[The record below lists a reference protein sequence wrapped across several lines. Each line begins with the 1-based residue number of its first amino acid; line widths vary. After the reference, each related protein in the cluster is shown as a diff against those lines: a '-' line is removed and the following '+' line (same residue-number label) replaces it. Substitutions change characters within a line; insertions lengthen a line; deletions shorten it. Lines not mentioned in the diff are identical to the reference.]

1 MPAKS
6 KRIAFSP
13 KKKKKIVKPYD
24 FTEQICLDFT
34 EQTQKKC
41 PTSILN
47 KYPKAQPK
55 RILKKKK
62 KKTNTNTRPLQSS
75 SGNAKAKPKIRNPKE
90 KNLIIKHIG

>member
-62 KKTNTNTRPLQSS
+62 KNPIQIRVRFNHQMVMLKQNLKLETLKKKTSS
-75 SGNAKAKPKIRNPKE
+75 SST
-90 KNLIIKHIG
+90 